1 MSSTRTYH
9 LHLVSDAT
17 GETTHNIARACL
29 VQFEGIKVVEHLWP
43 MVRSRTQIEKVLAGI
58 VANPGAVIFT
68 LIDGRVREKLMRECA
83 KQKVPCISVL
93 DGVMHGLADYFGTK
107 IRGQPGRQHQLDAEY
122 FHRIEAMNFVMS
134 HDDGQGIAD
143 LGNAEIVLVGVSRT
157 SKTPTS
163 IYLANHRGIKT
174 ANVPFIPGV
183 PLPAEL
189 FAVDTPLIVGLTTA
203 AERLIQIRQNRILML
218 QQDDRIAYVDP
229 EEVKRELM
237 EARRLFTRKRWP
249 VIDVTRRSIEET
261 AAAIMQLYTTFR
273 EKREESEA
281 AEGS

>member
-1 MSSTRTYH
+1 MSSTRSYH

-58 VANPGAVIFT
+58 ETNPGAVIFT
-68 LIDGRVREKLMRECA
+68 LIDGRVRERLMRECA
-83 KQKVPCISVL
+83 KQGVPCISVL
-93 DGVMHGLADYFGTK
+93 DGVMHGLANYFGTK
-107 IRGQPGRQHQLDAEY
+107 IRGQPGRQHLLDAEY

-134 HDDGQGIAD
+134 HDDGQGIGD
-143 LGNAEIVLVGVSRT
+143 LGNAEIILVGVSRT

-163 IYLANHRGIKT
+163 IYLANYRGIKT

-183 PLPAEL
+183 PLPAGL
-189 FAVDTPLIVGLTTA
+189 FEVDTPLIVGLTTA
-203 AERLIQIRQNRILML
+203 AERLVQIRQNRILML
-218 QQDDRIAYVDP
+218 QQDERIAYVDP
-229 EEVKRELM
+229 DEVKRELM
-237 EARRLFTRKRWP
+237 EARRLFTKMRWP

-261 AAAIMQLYTTFR
+261 AAAILQLYTVFR
-273 EKREESEA
+273 EKQEESEA
-281 AEGS
+281 AERS

>member
-1 MSSTRTYH
+1 MSSTRSYH

-58 VANPGAVIFT
+58 KTNPGAVIFT
-68 LIDGRVREKLMRECA
+68 LIDGRVRERLMRECA
-83 KQKVPCISVL
+83 KQGVPCISVL
-93 DGVMHGLADYFGTK
+93 DGVMHGLANYFGTK

-134 HDDGQGIAD
+134 HDDGQGIGD
-143 LGNAEIVLVGVSRT
+143 LGNAEIILVGVSRT

-183 PLPAEL
+183 PLPAGL
-189 FAVDTPLIVGLTTA
+189 FEVDTPLIVGLTTS
-203 AERLIQIRQNRILML
+203 AERLVQIRQNRILML
-218 QQDDRIAYVDP
+218 QQDERIAYVDP
-229 EEVKRELM
+229 DEVKRELM
-237 EARRLFTRKRWP
+237 EARRLFTKMRWP

-261 AAAIMQLYTTFR
+261 AAAILQLYTAFR
-273 EKREESEA
+273 ERQEESEA
-281 AEGS
+281 AERS